1 MGGNEKIGLVAR
13 GKSLF
18 TESGAL
24 PYPVDS
30 RIVHVEGDTLNHDV
44 FRLWLSWIH
53 GALPQP
59 RIPIPRLFGYI
70 SASEF
75 DDYQDGVVVIAGFA
89 NHAWALVD
97 EFAGPGIERVD
108 INLGKTGMPH
118 VFKQGISGTT
128 TPTSGTVKEG
138 EPMNDCRRPP
148 AREPA
153 VRGDLRLLFHSHTA
167 GS

>member
-97 EFAGPGIERVD
+97 EFAGPGIERVN
-108 INLGKTGMPH
+108 INVSKTGMPH
-118 VFKQGISGTT
+118 VFKQRDFWNDNTDERNREGRRTNERLPTPSGSGTGR
-128 TPTSGTVKEG
+128 S
-138 EPMNDCRRPP
+138 RRLE
-148 AREPA
+148 AT
-153 VRGDLRLLFHSHTA
+153 LS
-167 GS
+167 